1 MFKDLLVTFFFKK
14 QTVCLFFYFVSLT
27 WGDISDKILLRAMSE
42 ILLPMCSSRIFMVL
56 GLTFKSL
63 IHFEFIL
70 YVA

>member
-42 ILLPMCSSRIFMVL
+42 ILLPVFFSYDVYGFGSNISVFDP
-56 GLTFKSL
+56 F
-63 IHFEFIL
+63 
-70 YVA
+70 